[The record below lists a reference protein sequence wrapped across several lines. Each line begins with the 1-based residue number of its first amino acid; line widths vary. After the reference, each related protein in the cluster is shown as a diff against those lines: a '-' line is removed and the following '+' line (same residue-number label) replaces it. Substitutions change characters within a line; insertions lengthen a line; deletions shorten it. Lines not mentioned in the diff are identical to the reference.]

1 MIQTF
6 RHPDI
11 VNFYI
16 SREIVYFRMFKFSQ
30 NIKCT
35 FLKVAKCVTLFC
47 FSLDVC
53 TYALCLK
60 LHKKYHNIAI
70 EASYVYIWVDKMPK
84 MLFQQIKVYDGLYFV
99 TFAFLKTENILLACN
114 VKSLKFYVLAIKCN
128 DWWSMVHLD
137 FKEYFCQTLKI
148 ERCLHTI
155 TQCLKITQNSYM
167 NYQNVQLKIDPSAI
181 FTYILLKYGY

>member
-1 MIQTF
+1 
-6 RHPDI
+6 
-11 VNFYI
+11 
-16 SREIVYFRMFKFSQ
+16 
-30 NIKCT
+30 
-35 FLKVAKCVTLFC
+35 
-47 FSLDVC
+47 
-53 TYALCLK
+53 
-60 LHKKYHNIAI
+60 
-70 EASYVYIWVDKMPK
+70 

-137 FKEYFCQTLKI
+137 FKEYFYRTLKI
-148 ERCLHTI
+148 ERCLQTI

-181 FTYILLKYGY
+181 FTYILLKYGYENQK